1 MNQIDAAE
9 IQGFLDS
16 RAALVE
22 GRDSLSLKGRL
33 LTDLEEMRLVA
44 GGKEERLPVKAGDNY
59 VTILQRSFG
68 IMNCTIARMG
78 IQLCPP
84 DILVDLPFDSYH
96 GVYGYTHAAEIVER
110 GRALMKEALDR
121 YEGRNL

>member
-1 MNQIDAAE
+1 MRPK
-9 IQGFLDS
+9 S
-16 RAALVE
+16 RASWTAAPHFWKAATAC
-22 GRDSLSLKGRL
+22 RW
-33 LTDLEEMRLVA
+33 
-44 GGKEERLPVKAGDNY
+44 LPVKAGDNY